1 MVGGVCHRIVHD
13 WLRVGGMR
21 GGVRSVHWDRDG
33 HTMRK
38 VHRLLCDLLR
48 VSDRYGD
55 LMG

>member
-1 MVGGVCHRIVHD
+1 MGGVCHRIVHD

-48 VSDRYGD
+48 VSDGYGD